1 MTTLAKKLAEKSK
14 IYFLKGENENH
25 FSDFQ
30 LGKILILETSWTGHE
45 DEKKSVANC
54 NDCAGAGRQKCNS
67 GIAQCSAKN
76 PFQYLGSNS
85 RHKVSDCQLFTGWGM
100 CLKLS
105 RLLWKKKILSLH
117 FLPSY
122 ERKNNRVLMIFFCVT
137 FPLIGRQGEYFARGT
152 HTRKMD
158 INVSMSE
165 ILDLLA
171 PIWWCDA
178 RSHGIIRLPNQ
189 SYLLGKGNSFLDK

>member
-1 MTTLAKKLAEKSK
+1 MKITSPISSLAKSW
-14 IYFLKGENENH
+14 FLRR
-25 FSDFQ
+25 
-30 LGKILILETSWTGHE
+30 LERGMKM
-45 DEKKSVANC
+45 KKSVANC

-122 ERKNNRVLMIFFCVT
+122 ERKNNRVLMIVFCVT
-137 FPLIGRQGEYFARGT
+137 FPPIGRQGEYFARGT

-158 INVSMSE
+158 INVSMST
-165 ILDLLA
+165 IYWQQSDDAMRGSTGLSA
-171 PIWWCDA
+171 FQINPI
-178 RSHGIIRLPNQ
+178 G
-189 SYLLGKGNSFLDK
+189 

>member
-1 MTTLAKKLAEKSK
+1 MTTWAKKLAEKSK
-14 IYFLKGENENH
+14 IYFLEGWKWKSLLRFPAWQNL
-25 FSDFQ
+25 D
-30 LGKILILETSWTGHE
+30 SWDVLNGAWRW
-45 DEKKSVANC
+45 KKSVANC

-158 INVSMSE
+158 INVSMST
-165 ILDLLA
+165 IYWHQSDDAMRGPTGLSDFQIN
-171 PIWWCDA
+171 PIC
-178 RSHGIIRLPNQ
+178 
-189 SYLLGKGNSFLDK
+189 

>member
-1 MTTLAKKLAEKSK
+1 MKITSPISSLAKSW
-14 IYFLKGENENH
+14 FLRR
-25 FSDFQ
+25 
-30 LGKILILETSWTGHE
+30 LERGMKM
-45 DEKKSVANC
+45 KKSVANC

-122 ERKNNRVLMIFFCVT
+122 ERKNNRVLMIVFCVT
-137 FPLIGRQGEYFARGT
+137 FPPIGRQGEYFARGT

-158 INVSMSE
+158 INVSMST
-165 ILDLLA
+165 IYWQQSDDAMRGPTGLSDFQIN
-171 PIWWCDA
+171 PI
-178 RSHGIIRLPNQ
+178 G
-189 SYLLGKGNSFLDK
+189 